1 MAIPRMHKHHQIFT
15 GSANILENFAGIANT
30 TKKSQRAQTRSKSPY
45 LHTFGFSVQDHIMPI
60 DHTALAVDLNS
71 VFLRDLDGL
80 NKTGVVNFC
89 SEAIKYTEARFS
101 KTKMNA
107 SKYTIVKDTER
118 FVFCIQTLRQDGRW
132 DKVEKVFD
140 VFNRGENID
149 NLYKEMVVEGETIR
163 QKTRITE
170 RKKRAREG
178 AEGSVLTEDMI
189 RMRSESELD
198 PNELKYGKKVSIPE
212 ELRYKT

>member
-1 MAIPRMHKHHQIFT
+1 M
-15 GSANILENFAGIANT
+15 
-30 TKKSQRAQTRSKSPY
+30 
-45 LHTFGFSVQDHIMPI
+45 
-60 DHTALAVDLNS
+60 
-71 VFLRDLDGL
+71 
-80 NKTGVVNFC
+80 
-89 SEAIKYTEARFS
+89 
-101 KTKMNA
+101 
-107 SKYTIVKDTER
+107 
-118 FVFCIQTLRQDGRW
+118 
-132 DKVEKVFD
+132 EKVFD
-140 VFNRGENID
+140 VFNKGENID

-212 ELRYKT
+212 ELRYKN

>member
-1 MAIPRMHKHHQIFT
+1 
-15 GSANILENFAGIANT
+15 
-30 TKKSQRAQTRSKSPY
+30 
-45 LHTFGFSVQDHIMPI
+45 MPI

-140 VFNRGENID
+140 VFNKGENID